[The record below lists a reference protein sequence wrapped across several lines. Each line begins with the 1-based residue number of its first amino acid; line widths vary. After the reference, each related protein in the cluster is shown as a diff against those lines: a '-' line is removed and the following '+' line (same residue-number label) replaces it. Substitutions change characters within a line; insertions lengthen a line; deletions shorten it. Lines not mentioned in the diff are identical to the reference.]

1 MFFNKFTDEAV
12 RPVLDVMKKSQPQGR
27 IERAR
32 ARLAIRRAK
41 RAAERPPQEPAA
53 PAPAQEAPMNYADG
67 GYVGPR
73 RSPQDYG
80 KKKK

>member
-1 MFFNKFTDEAV
+1 MMFKNLGEASIG
-12 RPVLDVMKKSQPQGR
+12 PVLEVMKRSAPQSR
-27 IERAR
+27 IDRAR

-41 RAAERPPQEPAA
+41 RAAERPQQAAAPAA
-53 PAPAQEAPMNYADG
+53 PQNVIPQEFADG